1 MNTTKLTVPPFP
13 IKDPFAGMIHDGYLH
28 EARNLKTPIA
38 ARTSDVHLGE
48 NLIRGVTAGVVA
60 KGPRPGKHKGELGG
74 EGTERLLDGYVS
86 LFGTDRAGGFRRKAL
101 ADCPRR
107 LNHRTGQSFPDR
119 LYLTWR
125 SLKRRCTRAD
135 VAKLLDG
142 ESRITLDRRA
152 SFKEIALD
160 FDAHGP
166 PDREWLKANAPG
178 TSNSPS
184 GRYWL
189 VRRWRD
195 HLLRSCAMAAQ
206 ETMMN
211 LAFVETTEGGIH
223 VTVVMSE
230 RMPAEEAA
238 RRADEWKRAVV
249 AKLGGRLP
257 AGVKL
262 ESFPR
267 RDGAKWMGLSL
278 PLGRTQ
284 RLVDA
289 DDLYRLKHA
298 SRVDDARYI
307 VDVAPKPHPDRV
319 AAILECMDKVPA
331 VTRRR
336 RGRDGVV
343 VVEETLGGEGRGPQL
358 FKSEF
363 ASYVENLLVRGVE
376 NDDSWNAVS
385 KLVAACRYV
394 GRTCAETL
402 RAVRRFLYAGGH
414 RATRTATHVGLKR
427 LMGTARA
434 CLRHFQEGLKDG
446 TCWVGGMRSLEVDAL
461 TFELANVPS

>member
-1 MNTTKLTVPPFP
+1 MNTTKLTAPPLP

-28 EARNLKTPIA
+28 EARDLKTPIA
-38 ARTSDVHLGE
+38 ARTSDVSLGE
-48 NLIRGVTAGVVA
+48 NLIRDVASGVVTG
-60 KGPRPGKHKGELGG
+60 GPRPGKRKGELGD
-74 EGTERLLDGYVS
+74 EGTDLLLDRYVDF
-86 LFGTDRAGGFRRKAL
+86 FGADRAGGFRRKAL

-107 LNHRTGQSFPDR
+107 TNHKTGQTFPDR
-119 LYLTWR
+119 MYLTWR

-135 VAKLLDG
+135 VAALLDG
-142 ESRITLDRRA
+142 EMRITLDRRS
-152 SFKEIALD
+152 SFREIALD

-189 VRRWRD
+189 MRRWRD
-195 HLLRSCAMAAQ
+195 HLLRACAQAAQ
-206 ETMMN
+206 ATMMG
-211 LAFVETTEGGIH
+211 LSFVETTEGGVH
-223 VTVVMSE
+223 VTVLMSE
-230 RMPAEEAA
+230 RVAAEEGA

-249 AKLGGRLP
+249 ARLGGRLP

-278 PLGRTQ
+278 PIGRSQ

-289 DDLYRLKHA
+289 DDLVPYKHA
-298 SRVDDARYI
+298 SRVDDVRYL
-307 VDVAPKPHPDRV
+307 VDVAARPHPDRV

-331 VTRRR
+331 TTRRR
-336 RGRDGVV
+336 RTRDGVV
-343 VVEETLGGEGRGPQL
+343 EATVDGEGRGSQL

-363 ASYVENLLVRGVE
+363 ASYVETILVHGIE
-376 NDDSWNAVS
+376 DDDSWNAVS

-414 RATRTATHVGLKR
+414 RATRTATKKGLKA

-434 CLRHFQEGLKDG
+434 CLRHFQVALKDG